1 MRRTVFR
8 ILVAAAATA
17 APALAQT
24 DGAFP
29 PDLRAGV
36 DRIAREVLAATG
48 VPSASLAIVK
58 DGRIAYVEAY
68 GDARL
73 DPRAPARPGM
83 RYSIGS
89 ISKQFT
95 AAAILMLAEERKL
108 SLDDP
113 VSRFAPSLTRA
124 NEVTV
129 RQLLSHTSGYRDYWP
144 QDYVPPFMLREITA
158 GGILD

>member
-1 MRRTVFR
+1 MRKTGVGAVF
-8 ILVAAAATA
+8 LVAAALMTV
-17 APALAQT
+17 PVFAQT
-24 DGAFP
+24 DGTLPA
-29 PDLRAGV
+29 DLRAGV
-36 DRIAREVLAATG
+36 DRIAREVLAKTG

-73 DPRAPARPGM
+73 DPRTPARPGM

-113 VSRFAPSLTRA
+113 VSRFAPDLTRA
-124 NEVTV
+124 KEVTI
-129 RQLLSHTSGYRDYWP
+129 RQLLSHTSGYPEYCP
-144 QDYVPPFMLREITA
+144 QHHGACLNVKEITRV
-158 GGILD
+158 D